1 MCGPKQFTYPS
12 IRLRAIALF
21 AQQGLVQINQ
31 SRTDI
36 LHLSKKHQLAVA
48 FYRKMATIPTISAT
62 ALNGV
67 EMKKKWLV
75 IALFLCTLIGVT
87 PSALATTTSDAGA
100 DANLDAAAVVAPE
113 TDAAPIVGAVP
124 VSDVAPTAEADM
136 ERLKI
141 QFENG
146 IHYIEDPD
154 YPGKKITLF
163 CMNNLSHW
171 PHHTQDMDDLQV
183 PDYVEGY
190 LTPEHFKSE
199 EDYNECMRRLSKLL
213 YAGYPYNGEDLYKIV
228 ANSSEY
234 TPTEEEFN
242 KMLVCPPR
250 LADSISVSR
259 SS

>member
-1 MCGPKQFTYPS
+1 
-12 IRLRAIALF
+12 
-21 AQQGLVQINQ
+21 
-31 SRTDI
+31 
-36 LHLSKKHQLAVA
+36 
-48 FYRKMATIPTISAT
+48 
-62 ALNGV
+62 
-67 EMKKKWLV
+67 MKKKWLV
-75 IALFLCTLIGVT
+75 IALFLCTLIGVM
-87 PSALATTTSDAGA
+87 PSALAATTSDAGA

-171 PHHTQDMDDLQV
+171 PHHTQDIGDLQV

-190 LTPEHFKSE
+190 LTPKHFKSV
-199 EDYNECMRRLSKLL
+199 EDYNECMLVSPSCSMRAIRTTARICIRLLPTQVNTLPLRK
-213 YAGYPYNGEDLYKIV
+213 
-228 ANSSEY
+228 NSTRCSSA
-234 TPTEEEFN
+234 
-242 KMLVCPPR
+242 PPSCR
-250 LADSISVSR
+250 QHIR
-259 SS
+259 I

>member
-1 MCGPKQFTYPS
+1 
-12 IRLRAIALF
+12 
-21 AQQGLVQINQ
+21 
-31 SRTDI
+31 
-36 LHLSKKHQLAVA
+36 
-48 FYRKMATIPTISAT
+48 
-62 ALNGV
+62 
-67 EMKKKWLV
+67 MKKKWLV

-113 TDAAPIVGAVP
+113 TDVAPTVGAVP

-171 PHHTQDMDDLQV
+171 PHHTPDMGDLQV
-183 PDYVEGY
+183 PDYIEGY
-190 LTPEHFKSE
+190 LTPEHFESE

-242 KMLVCPPR
+242 KMLVCPPVLQTAYPYLGHHDFSYEDWKSQNKEHLEQPESLPGR
-250 LADSISVSR
+250 L

>member
-1 MCGPKQFTYPS
+1 
-12 IRLRAIALF
+12 
-21 AQQGLVQINQ
+21 
-31 SRTDI
+31 
-36 LHLSKKHQLAVA
+36 
-48 FYRKMATIPTISAT
+48 
-62 ALNGV
+62 
-67 EMKKKWLV
+67 MKKKWLV
-75 IALFLCTLIGVT
+75 IALFLCTLIGVM
-87 PSALATTTSDAGA
+87 PSALAATTSDAGA

-163 CMNNLSHW
+163 CMNNKLNW
-171 PHHTQDMDDLQV
+171 PHHTQGMGGLQV

-190 LTPEHFKSE
+190 LTPKDFESE
-199 EDYNECMRRLSKLL
+199 EDYNECMRHLSKLL

-228 ANSSEY
+228 ANSSKY

-259 SS
+259 PS

>member
-1 MCGPKQFTYPS
+1 
-12 IRLRAIALF
+12 
-21 AQQGLVQINQ
+21 
-31 SRTDI
+31 
-36 LHLSKKHQLAVA
+36 
-48 FYRKMATIPTISAT
+48 MATIPTISAT

-75 IALFLCTLIGVT
+75 IALFLCTLIGVM
-87 PSALATTTSDAGA
+87 PSALAATTSDAGA

-171 PHHTQDMDDLQV
+171 PHHTQDMGDLQV

-190 LTPEHFKSE
+190 LTPEDFKTE

-228 ANSSEY
+228 PDSSEY
-234 TPTEEEFN
+234 APTEDEFN
-242 KMLVCPPR
+242 KMLITPPCCR
-250 LADSISVSR
+250 RRFPFWAITSLRMPTTQTIIKSTWSIFDSLLKT
-259 SS
+259 

>member
-1 MCGPKQFTYPS
+1 
-12 IRLRAIALF
+12 
-21 AQQGLVQINQ
+21 
-31 SRTDI
+31 
-36 LHLSKKHQLAVA
+36 
-48 FYRKMATIPTISAT
+48 
-62 ALNGV
+62 
-67 EMKKKWLV
+67 MKKKWLV
-75 IALFLCTLIGVT
+75 IALFLCTLIGAT

-100 DANLDAAAVVAPE
+100 YANLDAAAVVAPE

-141 QFENG
+141 QFENS

-163 CMNNLSHW
+163 CMNNKLNW
-171 PHHTQDMDDLQV
+171 PHHIPDMGDLQV

-190 LTPEHFKSE
+190 LTPDHFNSV

-228 ANSSEY
+228 ANSSKY

-259 SS
+259 PS